1 MEMMSKRSMAGV
13 KKILFMQ
20 NRAATKQQGRMRE
33 RGGGGG
39 GVRSDSIDITS
50 FL

>member
-1 MEMMSKRSMAGV
+1 MEMMSKRSMAGA

-20 NRAATKQQGRMRE
+20 NCAATKQQGRKRE
-33 RGGGGG
+33 RER